1 MLHRRFH
8 FAKSFGTMAILAIA
22 CTLSPNARAETV
34 VRKESGTKVPMI
46 SRATMDA
53 MKRSVAVRFIL
64 PGNLKD
70 AGSVKLQFRVKL
82 GKDGNILGT
91 PEADA
96 SGGSEATRK
105 TIRDAAFRAIV
116 RAAPFTMLPKDKYD
130 GWKEVIFNFDASD
143 LNP

>member
-34 VRKESGTKVPMI
+34 VRKESGTNVPMI

-53 MKRSVAVRFIL
+53 MKRSVADRFIL

-82 GKDGNILGT
+82 GKDGKILGT

-105 TIRDAAFRAIV
+105 TIRTLRFV
-116 RAAPFTMLPKDKYD
+116 RSSARLLSRCSQKINTMAGRKLSLTSMP
-130 GWKEVIFNFDASD
+130 AT
-143 LNP
+143 